1 VSRELLCVESLRLRA
16 GEGNEQ
22 RSLVSDVS
30 FSVHEG
36 RVTTLIGSSGS
47 GKSLSCL
54 AGLGLLPLGV
64 RRAGGRVTLCGRDLD
79 GLSPAAHRQMLGRE
93 AALIMQNP
101 MSCFDPLHT
110 IGSHFQ
116 ETLAAHENGRLDMD
130 RCTEVL
136 ARVGFEQPRQMLP
149 LFPFEMSGG
158 MLQRVMIALAL
169 LLGARLLVA
178 DEPTTD
184 LDVVSQARV
193 LDILDDLCRE
203 QGLGILLVTHDLS
216 IVARLA
222 REAYVMHAG
231 RVVEQG
237 EVTAIFESPRHHVTR
252 ELLRAHHDLA
262 GFAPVDA
269 SCGAKT

>member
-1 VSRELLCVESLRLRA
+1 MSRELLRVESLRLAA
-16 GEGNEQ
+16 GEGSDE
-22 RSLVSDVS
+22 RTLVTDVS

-36 RVTTLIGSSGS
+36 RVTALIGSSGS

-54 AGLGLLPLGV
+54 ASLGLLPPGV
-64 RRAGGRVTLCGRDLD
+64 RRTGGRVSLCGRDLD
-79 GLSPAAHRQMLGRE
+79 GLGPAEHRQMLGRE

-110 IGSHFQ
+110 IESHFR
-116 ETLAAHENGRLDMD
+116 ETLAAHEKGRFQAE

-136 ARVGFEQPRQMLP
+136 ARVGFEQPREILP

-184 LDVVSQARV
+184 LDVVSQARI
-193 LDILDDLCRE
+193 LNILDDLCRE

-216 IVARLA
+216 ILARLA
-222 REAYVMHAG
+222 REAYVMHQGA
-231 RVVEQG
+231 VVEQG
-237 EVTAIFESPRHHVTR
+237 DVSAIFASPRHAVTR
-252 ELLRAHHDLA
+252 DLLCAHHDLA
-262 GFAPVDA
+262 GLSPLAETCRA
-269 SCGAKT
+269 

>member
-1 VSRELLCVESLRLRA
+1 VSRELLRVENLRLKA
-16 GEGNEQ
+16 GEGDEE

-54 AGLGLLPLGV
+54 AGLGLLPPGV
-64 RRAGGRVTLCGRDLD
+64 RRVGGGVTLCGRELD
-79 GLSPAAHRQMLGRE
+79 GLSVSAHRRMLGRE

-101 MSCFDPLHT
+101 MNCFDPLHT
-110 IGSHFQ
+110 IRSHFQ
-116 ETLAAHENGRLDMD
+116 ETLAAHENGRFQAD
-130 RCTEVL
+130 RCTEALV
-136 ARVGFEQPRQMLP
+136 RVGFEQPGEVLP

-184 LDVVSQARV
+184 LDVVSQARI
-193 LDILDDLCRE
+193 LDILDDLCQE

-222 REAYVMHAG
+222 REVYVMHKGA
-231 RVVEQG
+231 VVEQG
-237 EVTAIFESPRHHVTR
+237 DVTAIFALPRHPVTR
-252 ELLRAHHDLA
+252 DLLRAHHDLA
-262 GFAPVDA
+262 GLAPPDGT
-269 SCGAKT
+269 SGA

>member
-1 VSRELLCVESLRLRA
+1 MSRELLRVESLRLAA
-16 GEGNEQ
+16 GEGDDQ
-22 RSLVSDVS
+22 RSLVSEVS
-30 FSVHEG
+30 FSVQEG

-54 AGLGLLPLGV
+54 AGLGLLPPGV
-64 RRAGGRVTLCGRDLD
+64 RRVSGRATLCGRDLD

-110 IGSHFQ
+110 IGSHFR
-116 ETLAAHENGRLDMD
+116 ETLAAHEGGRFQVE
-130 RCTEVL
+130 RCVESL
-136 ARVGFEQPRQMLP
+136 SRVGFERPKELLP

-184 LDVVSQARV
+184 LDVVSQARI
-193 LDILDDLCRE
+193 LDILDELCRD

-222 REAYVMHAG
+222 REVYVMHG
-231 RVVEQG
+231 GTVVEQG
-237 EVTAIFESPRHHVTR
+237 SVAAIFASPRHHVTR

-262 GFAPVDA
+262 GLAP
-269 SCGAKT
+269 SEGIRGA

>member
-1 VSRELLCVESLRLRA
+1 MSRELLRVENLCLKT
-16 GEGNEQ
+16 GEGGEE

-36 RVTTLIGSSGS
+36 CVTTLIGSSGS

-54 AGLGLLPLGV
+54 AGLGLLPPGV
-64 RRAGGRVTLCGRDLD
+64 RRVGGRVTLCGRDLD
-79 GLSPAAHRQMLGRE
+79 GLSSTAHRRMLGRE

-110 IGSHFQ
+110 IESHFR
-116 ETLAAHENGRLDMD
+116 ETLAAHENGRFRMD
-130 RCTEVL
+130 RCAEALT
-136 ARVGFEQPRQMLP
+136 RVGFEQPGAVLR

-158 MLQRVMIALAL
+158 MLQRAMIALAL

-184 LDVVSQARV
+184 LDVVSQSRI
-193 LDILDDLCRE
+193 LNILDDLCRE

-222 REAYVMHAG
+222 QEAYVLHEG
-231 RVVEQG
+231 GVVEHG
-237 EVTAIFESPRHHVTR
+237 DVAAIFASPKHAVTR
-252 ELLRAHHDLA
+252 ALLRAHFDLA
-262 GFAPVDA
+262 GLSPL
-269 SCGAKT
+269 GRR

>member
-1 VSRELLCVESLRLRA
+1 MSRELLRVENLRLA
-16 GEGNEQ
+16 VGKGGEERN
-22 RSLVSDVS
+22 LVSDVS

-36 RVTTLIGSSGS
+36 CVTTLIGSSGS

-54 AGLGLLPLGV
+54 AGLGLLPPGV
-64 RRAGGRVTLCGRDLD
+64 RRVNGRVTLCGHDLD
-79 GLSPAAHRQMLGRE
+79 GLSATAHRQMLGRE

-110 IGSHFQ
+110 IESHFR
-116 ETLAAHENGRLDMD
+116 ESLAAHEKGGSRID
-130 RCTEVL
+130 RCTEAL
-136 ARVGFEQPRQMLP
+136 ARVGFERPGEVLP

-169 LLGARLLVA
+169 LFGARLLVA

-184 LDVVSQARV
+184 LDVVSQARI

-216 IVARLA
+216 IVARLG
-222 REAYVMHAG
+222 REAYVMHEGA
-231 RVVEQG
+231 VVERG
-237 EVTAIFESPRHHVTR
+237 DVAAIFASPRHHVTR

-262 GFAPVDA
+262 GLAPA
-269 SCGAKT
+269 EGSRGA